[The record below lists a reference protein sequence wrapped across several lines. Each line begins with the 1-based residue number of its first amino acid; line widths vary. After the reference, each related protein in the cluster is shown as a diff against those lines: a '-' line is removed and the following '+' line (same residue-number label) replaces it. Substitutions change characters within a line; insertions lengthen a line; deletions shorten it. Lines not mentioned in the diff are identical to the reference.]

1 MSFTWE
7 REPIRTAPLSVVVT
21 VPPAAGPVEPIV
33 EPLLSQLKRLGQ
45 DYEVLLCPE
54 GGPDQ
59 RPARPEEPG
68 AATVVTVEK
77 PGHGAALK
85 AGLKAARHPLVFTFP
100 ATGEYDP
107 VDLSQF
113 LERIDRCDLVCG
125 CRRGL
130 GRWSRWRWGFWPYLL
145 FGVSVRDAT
154 CPVRLYRREIFKRI
168 PIQSPSGFAEVEILA
183 KANFLERIFDE
194 VEIAW
199 KPGPVS
205 VDRGSARDLRRLFN
219 HPDFGPVDP
228 DAVAAEATSP
238 TSA

>member
-7 REPIRTAPLSVVVT
+7 REPIRNAPLSVVVT
-21 VPPAAGPVEPIV
+21 VPSAAGPVEPIIDA
-33 EPLLSQLKRLGQ
+33 LSNQLKRQGQ
-45 DYEVLLCPE
+45 DFEVLLCSE
-54 GGPDQ
+54 GGAEHT
-59 RPARPEEPG
+59 PAASEERNPVLRITPER
-68 AATVVTVEK
+68 

-85 AGLKAARHPLVFTFP
+85 AGLAAARHPLVFTFP

-107 VDLSQF
+107 ADLPQF
-113 LERIDRCDLVCG
+113 LDRIDRCDLVCG

-130 GRWSRWRWGFWPYLL
+130 DRWRRWRWGFWPYLL

-199 KPGPVS
+199 KPGPLT
-205 VDRGSARDLRRLFN
+205 VDRGTARDLRRLFN
-219 HPDFGPVDP
+219 HPDFGPIDP
-228 DAVAAEATSP
+228 DAVAPQAATQ
-238 TSA
+238 TST